1 MSLVHYGTSPTA
13 DALPDALVDR
23 DQWVCWRSQQRGQA
37 HQSPDYSRHN
47 AVCVDDGSGYVARLP
62 DGPQGGDINPVDGL
76 GFVFTADDPL
86 IGIDLDDCRNR
97 ETGDPTT
104 WASQII
110 TQIDSY
116 TEVSPSETGYHILI
130 TGSLPEGRN
139 RAGNLELYDRSRFF
153 TVTGTQ
159 LAETPAT
166 VAERTAAVASI
177 HAEKVAP
184 RIVQRAAQY
193 HHGSIPERRHH
204 RT

>member
-23 DQWVCWRSQQRGQA
+23 DQWVCWRSQQREDKHTKVPIIPGTTQFA
-37 HQSPDYSRHN
+37 STTDPDTWRDFQTARK
-47 AVCVDDGSGYVARLP
+47 AVTST
-62 DGPQGGDINPVDGL
+62 PVDGL

-130 TGSLPEGRN
+130 TGSLP
-139 RAGNLELYDRSRFF
+139 
-153 TVTGTQ
+153 
-159 LAETPAT
+159 
-166 VAERTAAVASI
+166 
-177 HAEKVAP
+177 
-184 RIVQRAAQY
+184 
-193 HHGSIPERRHH
+193 
-204 RT
+204 

>member
-1 MSLVHYGTSPTA
+1 VGVLAKPTA
-13 DALPDALVDR
+13 
-23 DQWVCWRSQQRGQA
+23 RGQA

-62 DGPQGGDINPVDGL
+62 DGPQGGDINPCRWV

-116 TEVSPSETGYHILI
+116 TEVSPSETGYHIPHY
-130 TGSLPEGRN
+130 G
-139 RAGNLELYDRSRFF
+139 
-153 TVTGTQ
+153 
-159 LAETPAT
+159 
-166 VAERTAAVASI
+166 
-177 HAEKVAP
+177 VAP
-184 RIVQRAAQY
+184 LRDATALAILSCMTDRDF
-193 HHGSIPERRHH
+193 HRDRHTTC
-204 RT
+204 RNTRNGG